1 MSDHHSTYH
10 NIGEEEQSSPLQIQ
24 RLSNPNPNNIKDVD
38 LSNINGS
45 THIGSYEYQ
54 RRHST
59 NNNNNNLRRRGLN
72 TKDACEVNRRRRSI
86 ACAEEEENDKPSRRK
101 SRKSLLDGIRFGAAA
116 IRRTSS
122 NGEVGLIDDSHRSV
136 GSSKGR
142 TNRRRRSSISAG
154 EGVWLIKDNVDKR
167 RQQHHRRSYEH
178 QTISSSSYEDNNN
191 NNNNLNYDDN
201 IQSDLKAPP
210 TSALNNKL
218 NGKRRSSSP
227 PIGSSIPKHNNNK
240 TVSFSTV
247 SVRYHPII
255 LGNNRK
261 SALVFFYHVNI
272 CVKYEVS
279 MIWLLIW
286 PSYTLFDCTCK
297 RMY

>member
-1 MSDHHSTYH
+1 MSDHSTYLDGGRRCSSPQH
-10 NIGEEEQSSPLQIQ
+10 YNIGEEESLHPNMKLQQ
-24 RLSNPNPNNIKDVD
+24 NEVLSISMPGNRSTTNH
-38 LSNINGS
+38 INGS
-45 THIGSYEYQ
+45 THIGSHEYQ

-59 NNNNNNLRRRGLN
+59 NNNNNNLRRRGMN

-86 ACAEEEENDKPSRRK
+86 ACAEEEENDKPPRRK
-101 SRKSLLDGIRFGAAA
+101 SRKRKSVLDGIRFGAAA
-116 IRRTSS
+116 IRRDD
-122 NGEVGLIDDSHRSV
+122 GEVGIIDDSHSSV

-142 TNRRRRSSISAG
+142 TNRRRRSSVSAG

-167 RQQHHRRSYEH
+167 RQQNHRRSYEH

-191 NNNNLNYDDN
+191 NNNNNNLNYDDN
-201 IQSDLKAPP
+201 IKSDLKAPP

-227 PIGSSIPKHNNNK
+227 PICSSIPKHNNNK
-240 TVSFSTV
+240 TVSFSAV

-261 SALVFFYHVNI
+261 SALV
-272 CVKYEVS
+272 
-279 MIWLLIW
+279 
-286 PSYTLFDCTCK
+286 LFLSCECLCSI
-297 RMY
+297 

>member
-1 MSDHHSTYH
+1 MSDHSTSLDGGRRGSYPLH
-10 NIGEEEQSSPLQIQ
+10 CNIGEEESSLQIQ
-24 RLSNPNPNNIKDVD
+24 RNRDVLSMSTTNH
-38 LSNINGS
+38 INGS
-45 THIGSYEYQ
+45 THIGSHEYQ

-59 NNNNNNLRRRGLN
+59 NNNNNNNNLRRRGMN

-86 ACAEEEENDKPSRRK
+86 VCAEEEENDKPPRRK
-101 SRKSLLDGIRFGAAA
+101 SRKRKSVLDGIRFGAAA
-116 IRRTSS
+116 IRRDD
-122 NGEVGLIDDSHRSV
+122 GEVGIIDDSHRSV

-167 RQQHHRRSYEH
+167 RQQNHRRSYEH
-178 QTISSSSYEDNNN
+178 QTISSSYEDNNNN

-255 LGNNRK
+255 LVRGMQ
-261 SALVFFYHVNI
+261 
-272 CVKYEVS
+272 C
-279 MIWLLIW
+279 MQ
-286 PSYTLFDCTCK
+286 
-297 RMY
+297 